1 MRTISPMI
9 FAFSLIAAVCQA
21 EPGDY
26 RNEAVSIVE
35 RIQMKAPPASLY
47 EEYGNIME
55 TFAKAE
61 ELFEQK
67 RLDEAER
74 MFHLTLLKSSLYEEK
89 VLDLKKT
96 PGSPDQ
102 PNPASPATGGPAI
115 NPALPA
121 SRGAVPPGGESVPN
135 TPVLLAED
143 ASETSPIPS
152 SMIIGKK
159 TIYTVK
165 KGETLRM
172 VGARFGVNWRVIARD
187 NSLDPG
193 KSLKPGQQL
202 RINTTRIIPKAI
214 LEGIVINIPERTLY
228 LFKGRKLEKTLPVGL
243 GMKKSRDAALWQTP
257 TGKFRIVSKVKDPT
271 WFVPSSIQSEMRQK
285 GKPVKSVVPPG
296 DRNPLGKYALK
307 TSLAGILIH
316 GTISPDSVYGF
327 NSHGCVRVLPSN
339 MQEIFNEIRVNT
351 GGEIIYQPIK
361 LAASSD
367 GRIFL
372 EVHGDIYDRYKNLE
386 EVAKGLITRN
396 NVAQKVDWVKVR
408 SLVKKRSGIPE
419 DVTMRHPV
427 PPLRTSM
434 NQGPA
439 GAAIR

>member
-1 MRTISPMI
+1 
-9 FAFSLIAAVCQA
+9 
-21 EPGDY
+21 
-26 RNEAVSIVE
+26 
-35 RIQMKAPPASLY
+35 
-47 EEYGNIME
+47 
-55 TFAKAE
+55 
-61 ELFEQK
+61 
-67 RLDEAER
+67 
-74 MFHLTLLKSSLYEEK
+74 
-89 VLDLKKT
+89 
-96 PGSPDQ
+96 
-102 PNPASPATGGPAI
+102 
-115 NPALPA
+115 
-121 SRGAVPPGGESVPN
+121 
-135 TPVLLAED
+135 VLLAED
-143 ASETSPIPS
+143 ATETSPIPS
-152 SMIIGKK
+152 TMIIGRK
-159 TIYTVK
+159 TLYTVK

-193 KSLKPGQQL
+193 KNLKPGQQL

-228 LFKGRKLEKTLPVGL
+228 LFKGKKLEKTLPVGL

-285 GKPVKSVVPPG
+285 GKTVKSVVPPG

-361 LAASSD
+361 LAASAD

-372 EVHGDIYDRYKNLE
+372 EVHGDIYDRHKNLE

-419 DVTMRHPV
+419 DVTMQHPV
-427 PPLRTSM
+427 PPLRISM
-434 NQGPA
+434 NQSPA